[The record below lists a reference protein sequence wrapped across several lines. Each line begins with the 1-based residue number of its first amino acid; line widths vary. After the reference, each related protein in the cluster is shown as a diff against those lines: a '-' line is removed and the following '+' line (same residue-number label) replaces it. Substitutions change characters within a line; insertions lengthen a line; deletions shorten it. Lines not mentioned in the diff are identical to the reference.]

1 MRESTHTGSDGVEAD
16 TNRKARKEK
25 EREQPAADEGSHSL
39 MLCRLVVAFHLGA
52 KRGLVVGRLKSDADS
67 NRWRFSLSHRHGVK
81 SRTHCVSNGYDE
93 RRAKDLSFDPIFL
106 YVSVYFI
113 VN

>member
-1 MRESTHTGSDGVEAD
+1 
-16 TNRKARKEK
+16 
-25 EREQPAADEGSHSL
+25 

-81 SRTHCVSNGYDE
+81 SRTHCVSYGYDQ
-93 RRAKDLSFDPIFL
+93 RRAKDLSFDPIFFF
-106 YVSVYFI
+106 YVSFYFI
-113 VN
+113 EN